1 MTERIINLQTKRE
14 YIIDLKNING
24 ENAMPCPE
32 CSGDRKKKSAKSF
45 SWDAQKGIGNCLH
58 CNARFG
64 KKLEGIYRP
73 AEQQKPVY
81 ARPEWRNITDLED
94 DVLKFFTDRGISQRT
109 VNQAKI
115 SQGRTFFPQLEKEAK
130 CIEFNYFRDSELV
143 NVKYRGPKKSFK
155 LYKDAELIFY
165 NLDSMKGQDYVII
178 TEGECFHPDA
188 EVLTSYGWIPFKNLQ
203 NYLDMGGGIAQHDN
217 GQIKFVRPEAF
228 IKKPFDGE
236 LIQMS
241 NAHKFFSLTTPEHN
255 MVYQNRKG
263 EFVKKKY
270 YEASEALNIPRVG
283 EHDGPGINLSDD
295 QIRLAIAVSADF
307 TIRKS
312 GDIYG
317 ALKKQRK
324 IDRMKEILN
333 YLQVPYSCNINSKG
347 YSSFFIKRSD
357 APSYLFKIFPHKWIY
372 ESSLKQKR
380 VIIDEILY
388 WDGNSVPNRNQIE
401 YSSKEYENATFIQTI
416 AHLTGYCS
424 TIIPRVNE
432 FGEWFKVS
440 ILFNKTYTSNQ
451 SIKGSITKVPYSG
464 MVYCVQV
471 PSGQLIVRQ
480 QDCISISGNC
490 DALSYME
497 VGYESV
503 ISVPNGAA
511 GKGQQRLTY
520 LDNCIDLFDNVETIF
535 IATDDDEPGRM
546 LQEELARRLGKIKC
560 RKVSFFGHK
569 DANELLMTDKLALQD
584 TITHSEA
591 YPIEGVITVDNLA
604 DDIWRLKREGLKP
617 GCDISIPSFNE
628 LLTFDPGYLTVVTGI
643 PNHGKSEF
651 LDQIMVDLST
661 KHGWRFGIFS
671 PENYPLQL
679 HFSKIASKI
688 IGQSFN
694 SMEDHKVIQ
703 AMDYYRDNFMY
714 IVPKED
720 NSVESIIEHAIQ
732 LVKRYGINGLVI
744 DAWNKLDHDYSSNE
758 TTYIGKQ
765 LDLIINFAHKYG
777 VHIFVVAHPTKMQR
791 EKGNGPYLVPTLY
804 DMAGSAHF
812 FNKSHNGISVYR
824 HFFEDG
830 TSAPEVFVQKV
841 KFKHW
846 GRQGSV
852 SLQYDIDSGRFYQ
865 PGYKQEGNILAKPVT
880 QSEIHM

>member
-45 SWDAQKGIGNCLH
+45 SWDGQKGIGNCLH

-64 KKLEGIYRP
+64 KKLDGAYRP
-73 AEQQKPVY
+73 SEQQKPVY

-94 DVLKFFTDRGISQRT
+94 DILKFFTDRGISQRT

-130 CIEFNYFRDSELV
+130 CIEFNYFRYSELV

-155 LYKDAELIFY
+155 LYKDAELIFF
-165 NLDSMKGQDYVII
+165 NLDSMKEHDYVII
-178 TEGECFHPDA
+178 TEGE
-188 EVLTSYGWIPFKNLQ
+188 
-203 NYLDMGGGIAQHDN
+203 M
-217 GQIKFVRPEAF
+217 
-228 IKKPFDGE
+228 
-236 LIQMS
+236 
-241 NAHKFFSLTTPEHN
+241 
-255 MVYQNRKG
+255 
-263 EFVKKKY
+263 
-270 YEASEALNIPRVG
+270 
-283 EHDGPGINLSDD
+283 
-295 QIRLAIAVSADF
+295 
-307 TIRKS
+307 
-312 GDIYG
+312 
-317 ALKKQRK
+317 
-324 IDRMKEILN
+324 
-333 YLQVPYSCNINSKG
+333 
-347 YSSFFIKRSD
+347 
-357 APSYLFKIFPHKWIY
+357 
-372 ESSLKQKR
+372 
-380 VIIDEILY
+380 
-388 WDGNSVPNRNQIE
+388 
-401 YSSKEYENATFIQTI
+401 
-416 AHLTGYCS
+416 
-424 TIIPRVNE
+424 
-432 FGEWFKVS
+432 
-440 ILFNKTYTSNQ
+440 
-451 SIKGSITKVPYSG
+451 
-464 MVYCVQV
+464 
-471 PSGQLIVRQ
+471 
-480 QDCISISGNC
+480 

-569 DANELLMTDKLALQD
+569 DANELLMTDKLALTD
-584 TITHSEA
+584 TIMQSEA

-688 IGQSFN
+688 IGESFN
-694 SMEDHKVIQ
+694 SMEDHKIIQ

-791 EKGNGPYLVPTLY
+791 DKGNGPYLVPTLY

-830 TSAPEVFVQKV
+830 TSSPEVFVQKV

-865 PGYKQEGNILAKPVT
+865 PGYKQEGNVLAKTGT
-880 QSEIHM
+880 QSTINQEVQL

>member
-45 SWDAQKGIGNCLH
+45 SWDGQKGIGNCLH

-64 KKLEGIYRP
+64 KKLDGIYRP

-130 CIEFNYFRDSELV
+130 CIEFNYFRYSELV

-155 LYKDAELIFY
+155 LYKDAELIFF
-165 NLDSMKGQDYVII
+165 NLDSMKEHDYVII
-178 TEGECFHPDA
+178 TEGE
-188 EVLTSYGWIPFKNLQ
+188 
-203 NYLDMGGGIAQHDN
+203 M
-217 GQIKFVRPEAF
+217 
-228 IKKPFDGE
+228 
-236 LIQMS
+236 
-241 NAHKFFSLTTPEHN
+241 
-255 MVYQNRKG
+255 
-263 EFVKKKY
+263 
-270 YEASEALNIPRVG
+270 
-283 EHDGPGINLSDD
+283 
-295 QIRLAIAVSADF
+295 
-307 TIRKS
+307 
-312 GDIYG
+312 
-317 ALKKQRK
+317 
-324 IDRMKEILN
+324 
-333 YLQVPYSCNINSKG
+333 
-347 YSSFFIKRSD
+347 
-357 APSYLFKIFPHKWIY
+357 
-372 ESSLKQKR
+372 
-380 VIIDEILY
+380 
-388 WDGNSVPNRNQIE
+388 
-401 YSSKEYENATFIQTI
+401 
-416 AHLTGYCS
+416 
-424 TIIPRVNE
+424 
-432 FGEWFKVS
+432 
-440 ILFNKTYTSNQ
+440 
-451 SIKGSITKVPYSG
+451 
-464 MVYCVQV
+464 
-471 PSGQLIVRQ
+471 
-480 QDCISISGNC
+480 

-569 DANELLMTDKLALQD
+569 DANELLMTDKLALTD
-584 TITHSEA
+584 TIMQSEA

-688 IGQSFN
+688 IGESFN

-791 EKGNGPYLVPTLY
+791 DKGNGPYLVPTLY

-830 TSAPEVFVQKV
+830 TSSPEVFVQKV

-865 PGYKQEGNILAKPVT
+865 PGYKQEGNVLAKTGT
-880 QSEIHM
+880 QSTINQEVTF

>member
-64 KKLEGIYRP
+64 KKLDGIYRP

-130 CIEFNYFRDSELV
+130 AIEFNYFRDGELI

-165 NLDSMKGQDYVII
+165 NLDSMKDMDYVII
-178 TEGECFHPDA
+178 TEGE
-188 EVLTSYGWIPFKNLQ
+188 
-203 NYLDMGGGIAQHDN
+203 M
-217 GQIKFVRPEAF
+217 
-228 IKKPFDGE
+228 
-236 LIQMS
+236 
-241 NAHKFFSLTTPEHN
+241 
-255 MVYQNRKG
+255 
-263 EFVKKKY
+263 
-270 YEASEALNIPRVG
+270 
-283 EHDGPGINLSDD
+283 
-295 QIRLAIAVSADF
+295 
-307 TIRKS
+307 
-312 GDIYG
+312 
-317 ALKKQRK
+317 
-324 IDRMKEILN
+324 
-333 YLQVPYSCNINSKG
+333 
-347 YSSFFIKRSD
+347 
-357 APSYLFKIFPHKWIY
+357 
-372 ESSLKQKR
+372 
-380 VIIDEILY
+380 
-388 WDGNSVPNRNQIE
+388 
-401 YSSKEYENATFIQTI
+401 
-416 AHLTGYCS
+416 
-424 TIIPRVNE
+424 
-432 FGEWFKVS
+432 
-440 ILFNKTYTSNQ
+440 
-451 SIKGSITKVPYSG
+451 
-464 MVYCVQV
+464 
-471 PSGQLIVRQ
+471 
-480 QDCISISGNC
+480 

-584 TITHSEA
+584 TINQSEA

-720 NSVESIIEHAIQ
+720 NSVESIIEHATQ

-791 EKGNGPYLVPTLY
+791 DKGNGPYLVPTLY

>member
-64 KKLEGIYRP
+64 KKLDGIYRP

-130 CIEFNYFRDSELV
+130 CIEFNYFRDAELV

-155 LYKDAELIFY
+155 LYKDAELIFF
-165 NLDSMKGQDYVII
+165 NLDSMKENDYVII
-178 TEGECFHPDA
+178 TEGE
-188 EVLTSYGWIPFKNLQ
+188 
-203 NYLDMGGGIAQHDN
+203 M
-217 GQIKFVRPEAF
+217 
-228 IKKPFDGE
+228 
-236 LIQMS
+236 
-241 NAHKFFSLTTPEHN
+241 
-255 MVYQNRKG
+255 
-263 EFVKKKY
+263 
-270 YEASEALNIPRVG
+270 
-283 EHDGPGINLSDD
+283 
-295 QIRLAIAVSADF
+295 
-307 TIRKS
+307 
-312 GDIYG
+312 
-317 ALKKQRK
+317 
-324 IDRMKEILN
+324 
-333 YLQVPYSCNINSKG
+333 
-347 YSSFFIKRSD
+347 
-357 APSYLFKIFPHKWIY
+357 
-372 ESSLKQKR
+372 
-380 VIIDEILY
+380 
-388 WDGNSVPNRNQIE
+388 
-401 YSSKEYENATFIQTI
+401 
-416 AHLTGYCS
+416 
-424 TIIPRVNE
+424 
-432 FGEWFKVS
+432 
-440 ILFNKTYTSNQ
+440 
-451 SIKGSITKVPYSG
+451 
-464 MVYCVQV
+464 
-471 PSGQLIVRQ
+471 
-480 QDCISISGNC
+480 

-584 TITHSEA
+584 TINQSEA

-720 NSVESIIEHAIQ
+720 NSVESIIEHATQ

-791 EKGNGPYLVPTLY
+791 DKGNGPYLVPTLY

>member
-64 KKLEGIYRP
+64 KKLDGIYRP

-155 LYKDAELIFY
+155 LYKDAELIFF
-165 NLDSMKGQDYVII
+165 NLDSMKENDYVII
-178 TEGECFHPDA
+178 TEGE
-188 EVLTSYGWIPFKNLQ
+188 
-203 NYLDMGGGIAQHDN
+203 M
-217 GQIKFVRPEAF
+217 
-228 IKKPFDGE
+228 
-236 LIQMS
+236 
-241 NAHKFFSLTTPEHN
+241 
-255 MVYQNRKG
+255 
-263 EFVKKKY
+263 
-270 YEASEALNIPRVG
+270 
-283 EHDGPGINLSDD
+283 
-295 QIRLAIAVSADF
+295 
-307 TIRKS
+307 
-312 GDIYG
+312 
-317 ALKKQRK
+317 
-324 IDRMKEILN
+324 
-333 YLQVPYSCNINSKG
+333 
-347 YSSFFIKRSD
+347 
-357 APSYLFKIFPHKWIY
+357 
-372 ESSLKQKR
+372 
-380 VIIDEILY
+380 
-388 WDGNSVPNRNQIE
+388 
-401 YSSKEYENATFIQTI
+401 
-416 AHLTGYCS
+416 
-424 TIIPRVNE
+424 
-432 FGEWFKVS
+432 
-440 ILFNKTYTSNQ
+440 
-451 SIKGSITKVPYSG
+451 
-464 MVYCVQV
+464 
-471 PSGQLIVRQ
+471 
-480 QDCISISGNC
+480 

-497 VGYESV
+497 IGYESV

-584 TITHSEA
+584 SITHSEA

-791 EKGNGPYLVPTLY
+791 DKGNGPYLVPTLY